1 MPASLF
7 SILLIVAI
15 AVLGL
20 LALTGLVLI
29 VVRDSSRS

>member
-29 VVRDSSRS
+29 VVHDSARS